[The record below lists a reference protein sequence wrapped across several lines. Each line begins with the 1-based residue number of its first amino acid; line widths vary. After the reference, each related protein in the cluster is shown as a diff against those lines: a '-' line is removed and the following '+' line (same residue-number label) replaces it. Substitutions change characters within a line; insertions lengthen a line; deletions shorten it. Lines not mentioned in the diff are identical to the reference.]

1 MLDYAQKR
9 AAEALKIPHRIV
21 LATSGPAGLLASE
34 FPCEAVGLHLYLL
47 VPKTSDHLF
56 NLEHDPRVSLVTT
69 GWELKG
75 KAKIFAPIGVGLE
88 LELLKKPGVEWCQL
102 VRVAPEQI
110 QFQREEGWG
119 NLETIDLG

>member
-9 AAEALKIPHRIV
+9 AAEALKTPCRIV
-21 LATSGPAGLLASE
+21 LATMGPAGLLASE
-34 FPCEAVGLHLYLL
+34 FPCEAAGLHLYLL

-56 NLEHDPRVSLVTT
+56 NLEHTPYVSLVTT

-75 KAKIFAPIGVGLE
+75 TAQILAPVGAGLA
-88 LELLKKPGVEWCQL
+88 LDLLRNPAVEWCQL
-102 VRVAPEQI
+102 VRIDPEQI

-119 NLETIDLG
+119 NLETIDLV